1 MTSYVIP
8 TPNIKHV
15 LKAYDY
21 MEQRDIRCLDDS
33 MLRKFVRTNNVQA
46 LSQITAI
53 YIFNNM
59 YDGYGTVVPVLS
71 KYDHVIHMEET
82 VTL

>member
-21 MEQRDIRCLDDS
+21 MEKKHIRNLDDS

-46 LSQITAI
+46 LSQITAV
-53 YIFNNM
+53 YIFNDA
-59 YDGYGTVVPVLS
+59 YDGYSTGVPKLS
-71 KYDHVIHMEET
+71 RYDHIIHLEET